1 MSANSCCSGGVTAP
15 CVWQWQL
22 LPAEVAGALLYL
34 ERSSRWSVSTEQL
47 VKVIQPQ
54 RHKNNNQKK
63 QLTSGG
69 RQDPLYIRSGS
80 CCLFN
85 GMNSTT
91 PDERRPRREKAVCV
105 DGVWT
110 DKGVNEQE
118 TGWGRRWGRGVGVRR
133 KQRERE
139 GDGGKQMMWGGRR
152 RRSREEAGTQSALL
166 RRRNRQQ
173 QKDNGQRSP
182 RVLTST
188 GQLHQAGIQGMAEG

>member
-105 DGVWT
+105 NRYRCERAGNGLGE
-110 DKGVNEQE
+110 KMRKRSRGEEE
-118 TGWGRRWGRGVGVRR
+118 TE
-133 KQRERE
+133 RERGTEENRWCE
-139 GDGGKQMMWGGRR
+139 GGGEGGAERR
-152 RRSREEAGTQSALL
+152 QALSLLCFAGGIGSNRRTMDSVHRGS
-166 RRRNRQQ
+166 
-173 QKDNGQRSP
+173 
-182 RVLTST
+182 
-188 GQLHQAGIQGMAEG
+188 